1 MTTRPAD
8 PESTTG
14 GGLAWRERLFT
25 TLQKRGAIAVL
36 ILVVAIAALTFDNF
50 LTAQNLQN
58 IVLQGAFLGLIVVGM
73 TFVIISGGIDLSV
86 GSILA
91 LGGVIAAQTVTIFWP
106 LALIL
111 PPLLCGLIG
120 FGNGLLIAKA
130 KMSFFIVTLAGL
142 LGIRGLALALAGERP
157 IRIDGGSPFV
167 WFGQGQILGV
177 AVPIVIVVVAFIVGG
192 LVLARTGY
200 GRVIFAIGGSEE
212 SARRMGVAGG
222 RTKTIAYHPTAGAAG
237 AMGCGRVVV
246 ASGWGDGS
254 ARLMGLPVDRTK
266 IIAYTTSGALAGL
279 AGALLAAR
287 LSAGDPNAGLVWELD
302 AISAVVVGGTLL
314 TGGAGSMS
322 GSLAGVLLLSVLQN
336 LINQVGTLGSYTQ
349 QLVSGV
355 FLIAVVLVQAYLA
368 RKPATI
374 DKGLANRFGVGRLL

>member
-1 MTTRPAD
+1 
-8 PESTTG
+8 
-14 GGLAWRERLFT
+14 
-25 TLQKRGAIAVL
+25 
-36 ILVVAIAALTFDNF
+36 
-50 LTAQNLQN
+50 
-58 IVLQGAFLGLIVVGM
+58 M

-91 LGGVIAAQTVTIFWP
+91 LGGVVAAQTVQVFWP

-130 KMSFFIVTLAGL
+130 KMAPFIVTLAGL
-142 LGIRGLALALAGERP
+142 LGIRGLALAFAGSEP
-157 IRIDGGSPFV
+157 VRIDGGSAFV

-177 AVPIVIVVVAFIVGG
+177 AVPIVIVVVAFVVGG
-192 LVLARTGY
+192 LVLARTSY

-212 SARRMGVAGG
+212 
-222 RTKTIAYHPTAGAAG
+222 
-237 AMGCGRVVV
+237 
-246 ASGWGDGS
+246 S

-287 LSAGDPNAGLVWELD
+287 ISAGDPNGGLAWELD

-314 TGGAGSMS
+314 TGGAGSIS

-336 LINQVGTLGSYTQ
+336 LINQLGTLGSYAQ
-349 QLVSGV
+349 QLVSGF
-355 FLIAVVLVQAYLA
+355 FLIAVVLVQAYLK
-368 RKPATI
+368 RKQ
-374 DKGLANRFGVGRLL
+374 RS

>member
-1 MTTRPAD
+1 MTN
-8 PESTTG
+8 TG
-14 GGLAWRERLFT
+14 GGGAWREQLFT
-25 TLQKRGAIAVL
+25 TLQRRGAIAVL
-36 ILVVAIAALTFDNF
+36 VLVVVVAALAFDNF

-86 GSILA
+86 GSILG
-91 LGGVIAAQTVTIFWP
+91 LGGVIAALTVQVFWP

-130 KMSFFIVTLAGL
+130 KMAPFIVTLAGL
-142 LGIRGLALALAGERP
+142 LGIRGLALAFAGRP
-157 IRIDGGSPFV
+157 IGIDGGSPFA

-177 AVPIVIVVVAFIVGG
+177 AVPIIIVVVAFAVGG

-212 SARRMGVAGG
+212 
-222 RTKTIAYHPTAGAAG
+222 
-237 AMGCGRVVV
+237 
-246 ASGWGDGS
+246 S

-287 LSAGDPNAGLVWELD
+287 LSAGDPNAGLAWELD

-314 TGGAGSMS
+314 TGGAGTIS
-322 GSLAGVLLLSVLQN
+322 GSLAGVLLLSILQN
-336 LINQVGTLGSYTQ
+336 LINQLGTLGSYAQ
-349 QLVSGV
+349 QLVSGF
-355 FLIAVVLVQAYLA
+355 FLIVVVVAQAYLT
-368 RKPATI
+368 RKQRT
-374 DKGLANRFGVGRLL
+374 